1 MEKKYLKKITSA
13 LSAVV
18 FLSTIVLPGNL
29 FAQTK
34 ETQYFPIPSSRVGP
48 YSAMGTGYYGA
59 QIDYMNYV
67 NATGGVNG
75 VMLTWQ
81 E

>member
-48 YSAMGTGYYGA
+48 YSAMYRILRCT
-59 QIDYMNYV
+59 NR
-67 NATGGVNG
+67 
-75 VMLTWQ
+75 LH
-81 E
+81 ELC